1 MLPFKLVYSDAYYLP
16 IGTHIFPAEKYRLV
30 ARCLREK
37 GVATAED
44 FVVPQP
50 ADDRDVLLAHGDFY
64 VHKLRTG
71 TLSAREELQMEIPY
85 SDELVEAFL
94 LNAGGS
100 ILAARQSLRDGI
112 GINLGG
118 GFHHAFPDHGEGF
131 CMINDVAVAIR
142 ALQRDKLIVRAMVV
156 DCDVHQ
162 GNGTAVIFG
171 RHPQSE
177 EEQSAPA
184 PVVTRDQ
191 FAWMREAAVPPAHVF
206 TISLHQ
212 ENNYPVWKPPSSID
226 VNFADG
232 ADDQPYLDWLARA
245 LDSAFAKF
253 QPEVIAYV
261 AGADPY
267 REDQL
272 GGLNLSLDGLRRR
285 DEYVFRLARE
295 RHIPIFATL
304 AGGYARQ
311 LEDTVTIHCNTV
323 TAAASIYARQGT

>member
-37 GVATAED
+37 GIAADED
-44 FVVPQP
+44 FVIPEP
-50 ADDRDVLLAHGDFY
+50 AEDRDVLLVHGDYY

-71 TLSAREELQMEIPY
+71 TLSAREELEMEIPF
-85 SDELVEAFL
+85 SDQLVDAFW

-100 ILAARQSLRDGI
+100 IRAARQSLRDGFSA
-112 GINLGG
+112 NLGG

-131 CMINDVAVAIR
+131 CMINDVAIAIR
-142 ALQRDKLIVRAMVV
+142 VLQREKLITRAMVV

-162 GNGTAVIFG
+162 GNGTAIMFG
-171 RHPQSE
+171 RPPQSE
-177 EEQSAPA
+177 EEKAA

-191 FAWMREAAVPPAHVF
+191 FAWMREAAVAPPDVF

-212 ENNYPVWKPPSSID
+212 EHNYPLWKPPSSID
-226 VNFADG
+226 VNFAD
-232 ADDQPYLDWLARA
+232 AVEDQPYLDWLARA
-245 LDSAFAKF
+245 LDSAFSKF
-253 QPEVIAYV
+253 QPELIAYV

-267 REDQL
+267 CEDQL
-272 GGLNLSLDGLRRR
+272 GGLNLTLDGLRRR
-285 DEYVFRLARE
+285 DEYVLRAARD
-295 RHIPIFATL
+295 RHVPVFVTL

-323 TAAASIYARQGT
+323 LTAASTYAAQ